1 MLDLFILDFAEE
13 EVFLDVGEVLVE
25 IVREVVP
32 EKLFQEQTLDFR
44 EDVNAA
50 LLAVEC
56 LELLVVARLVAF
68 FLHVFSLGLVL
79 ITIWRSFR

>member
-1 MLDLFILDFAEE
+1 M
-13 EVFLDVGEVLVE
+13 E

>member
-1 MLDLFILDFAEE
+1 LLDLFILDFAEE